1 MYELK
6 TRNRNIEKKLK
17 DYLMIRRDISEK
29 LNRLKINLR
38 KECGAHP
45 LHGLLKGKWACWL
58 GSNIRMIYK
67 IEDINLVIL
76 IEDVGTHKIY

>member
-6 TRNRNIEKKLK
+6 TRNKNVEKKLK

-29 LNRLKINLR
+29 LNRLKINPR

-45 LHGLLKGKWACWL
+45 LHGPLKGKWACWL

-67 IEDINLVIL
+67 IEDIDLVIL
-76 IEDVGTHKIY
+76 VEDVGTHKIY

>member
-6 TRNRNIEKKLK
+6 TRNRNVEKKLK
-17 DYLMIRRDISEK
+17 DYLKIRRDISEK
-29 LNRLKINLR
+29 LNRLKTNPR